1 MHELR
6 LSGADGDFLNLES
19 QDGQHYRLAID
30 EHLKTA
36 VRNHTNFD
44 KSSVTLTP
52 REIQAEIRAG
62 ATVEELVKRWNDPIE
77 YVAKFAQPII
87 DELGHIVHAAKAV
100 RISIAGDRYNEVS
113 HTEFGDI
120 IATRLDASGA
130 RAVSWNASR
139 DESGTWRVSVNYTL
153 GGEEGQAIW
162 SFDPRKLILSPENQN
177 AIALSTQNTLTAP
190 TPTKLAAVE
199 TPSYVT
205 EQLEDTIQVETVV
218 PLGRASE
225 RNLTSPAAVEGEGEN
240 LATTSDLLDALKK
253 KRAGRE
259 HPSTQSIEIDVV
271 EAVSTPEVISEAEAS
286 QLPVEEIV
294 VVEEVV
300 IEDVVAETSTEE
312 PAPRPAPVRRNGR
325 PSIPSFDEIVQGT
338 KSEDDE

>member
-19 QDGQHYRLAID
+19 QDGQRFKLAID
-30 EHLKTA
+30 EPLKSA
-36 VRNHTNFD
+36 VRNHTTFD
-44 KSSVTLTP
+44 KTSLTLTP

-139 DESGTWRVSVNYTL
+139 DESGTWRVSVNYSL

-177 AIALSTQNTLTAP
+177 AIALSTQNSLNAP
-190 TPTKLAAVE
+190 TQKKLAAVE
-199 TPSYVT
+199 SPAQLT
-205 EQLEDTIQVETVV
+205 EQLEDTIQVDTVV
-218 PLGRASE
+218 PLGRSSE
-225 RNLTSPAAVEGEGEN
+225 RNLTTATAVENED

-259 HPSTQSIEIDVV
+259 HPSTQTFEIDV
-271 EAVSTPEVISEAEAS
+271 AQSLTISEAEAS
-286 QLPVEEIV
+286 AAPVEETQDSAHLQ
-294 VVEEVV
+294 E
-300 IEDVVAETSTEE
+300 AEQE
-312 PAPRPAPVRRNGR
+312 PAPRPAPVRRNAR

-338 KSEDDE
+338 KSEDE